1 MNIRNRDLNLLAV
14 FVGIGEELNLTRAS
28 GRLGLSQP
36 ALSHALTRLREEFG
50 DDLFVRGH
58 RGLVA
63 TPRAEELLP
72 QVRGILEQAEGLY
85 RGERLNLATI
95 ERAVVIAS
103 TDYFEARQIERVIRQ
118 MWQAAPKL
126 RIETRSLTGEFPGQE
141 LESGTIDV
149 AIAAYFGEPPP
160 RFRSQIIYRD
170 SFACVCASTNPYLT
184 ARNKRKAYLSAQH
197 LLLDVPPGAV
207 QNIDRLLV
215 AEGPPRDVR
224 LRIGNFLTP
233 PDLLASSDL
242 LLTCPLSLAEF
253 YAKTHPLA
261 VVKVPF
267 SLPELETRMIWHQ
280 KHDGDPFH
288 AWLREQLVE

>member
-1 MNIRNRDLNLLAV
+1 VNIRNHDLNLLAV

-36 ALSHALTRLREEFG
+36 ALSHALARLRDEFG

-72 QVRGILEQAEGLY
+72 QIRTLLEQTEGLY
-85 RGERLNLATI
+85 QGERLNLVTI
-95 ERAVVIAS
+95 ERTVVIAS
-103 TDYFEARQIERVIRQ
+103 TDYYQARKIESVIRQ

-126 RIETRSLTGEFPGQE
+126 RIETRSLTGEFPGPE

-149 AIAAYFGEPPP
+149 AIAAYLEEPAS

-170 SFACVCASTNPYLT
+170 PFVCVCASTNPYLR
-184 ARNKRKAYLSAQH
+184 ARDKRKAYLSAQH
-197 LLLDVPPGAV
+197 LQIAVPPGAV
-207 QNIDRLLV
+207 PPIDRYL
-215 AEGPPRDVR
+215 ATEGLSRDLR

-242 LLTCPLSLAEF
+242 LVTCPRSLAEF
-253 YAKTHPLA
+253 YAKAHPLT
-261 VVKVPF
+261 VSKLPF
-267 SLPELETRMIWHQ
+267 ALPELETRMIWHQ
-280 KHDGDPFH
+280 KHDRDPFH
-288 AWLREQLVE
+288 TWLRAQLVE